1 MSSNKEKTANDKKRS
16 RKVVKLKK
24 HTVLLGSLFTA
35 ILLSASFFIFGSHV
49 RLNNSA
55 LLPYTLLFAVLGL
68 FLFPFLNYCR
78 VVFIDSGNKIS
89 DLCKRVGFKK
99 TILVVVVI
107 VGMLF
112 AVFVAPRLIAQ
123 EDANYVADVCS
134 ESGINSPECS
144 NIQQKRSVSCSQ
156 NGLYI
161 ECQKD
166 YLVPFLFFYR

>member
-1 MSSNKEKTANDKKRS
+1 MSIGKKKRTCAI
-16 RKVVKLKK
+16 KK
-24 HTVLLGSLFTA
+24 ETLLGFGVYMSL
-35 ILLSASFFIFGSHV
+35 FFIFMLAF
-49 RLNNSA
+49 RLFSEWRVVSS
-55 LLPYTLLFAVLGL
+55 LFATALFALSGVLIS
-68 FLFPFLNYCR
+68 PFLKH
-78 VVFIDSGNKIS
+78 FGKMAIETANKIS
-89 DLCKRVGFKK
+89 ALNKAVGTTK

-123 EDANYVADVCS
+123 EDANYAADVCS

-144 NIQQKRSVSCSQ
+144 NMQQKRSVSCSQ